1 MYFEYILHWIAPLAL
16 EMRIIICFAQT
27 RDCHVLF
34 FRAQNKK
41 IYNFISGFSDKD
53 FFKNVESGLA
63 QIHIFQQCS
72 SHNSTIRGATVMRR
86 KLLPTFDSILRVH
99 ELYPSSGL

>member
-41 IYNFISGFSDKD
+41 YIISYLDFLTRIFLRMSNLDWRRFTFFSS
-53 FFKNVESGLA
+53 V
-63 QIHIFQQCS
+63 Q
-72 SHNSTIRGATVMRR
+72 ATTVPSVVPQSCEGNCYP
-86 KLLPTFDSILRVH
+86 LSI
-99 ELYPSSGL
+99 PF

>member
-1 MYFEYILHWIAPLAL
+1 MYISFARYCLVYITVALLFACKKYFLSDLKYVQNSSYMYFEYILHWIAPLAL

-41 IYNFISGFSDKD
+41 YI
-53 FFKNVESGLA
+53 
-63 QIHIFQQCS
+63 
-72 SHNSTIRGATVMRR
+72 
-86 KLLPTFDSILRVH
+86 
-99 ELYPSSGL
+99 

>member
-41 IYNFISGFSDKD
+41 IYNFISGFFDKD
-53 FFKNVESGLA
+53 FLRMSNLDWRRFT
-63 QIHIFQQCS
+63 FFS
-72 SHNSTIRGATVMRR
+72 SVQATTVPSVVPQSCEGNCYP
-86 KLLPTFDSILRVH
+86 LSI
-99 ELYPSSGL
+99 PF

>member
-41 IYNFISGFSDKD
+41 YIISYLDFLTRI